1 MHGRDVDRE
10 TQHRKTRKKHN
21 MAEARE
27 NVSPASMPS
36 SAIVRRPDPR
46 LERKSNQSGYLYV
59 YQAGARGFCV
69 RFRDHH
75 PPERFREPGEA
86 AIFLEDS
93 FADQLQ
99 DVLGVEKNVN
109 SYRRGSTI
117 EVKWDDNM
125 WYRGKVISCG
135 KRWLNVKFDAHWY
148 EGCYHK
154 GHREYVDPNQIAT
167 RSIQASE
174 TDEENEMEVE
184 VDDVEE
190 SGEAGEE
197 GEHEGEEGNDGED
210 IQVKRAIIKTAVRKM
225 KELTRELEEM
235 KELTSEL
242 EALLD

>member
-1 MHGRDVDRE
+1 
-10 TQHRKTRKKHN
+10 

-27 NVSPASMPS
+27 DVRPASMPS
-36 SAIVRRPDPR
+36 SVIVRRPDPR
-46 LERKSNQSGYLYV
+46 LESNTRTGYLYV

-69 RFRDHH
+69 RFRGHY
-75 PPERFREPGEA
+75 PPERFKTPGEA
-86 AIFLEDS
+86 AIFVEDS

-109 SYRRGSTI
+109 SYRRGGTI

-148 EGCYHK
+148 EGSYHK

-167 RSIQASE
+167 RSIQASQ

-210 IQVKRAIIKTAVRKM
+210 IQVKRAIIETAMRKM
-225 KELTRELEEM
+225 KEVTR
-235 KELTSEL
+235 EL